1 MQHQATGQS
10 GQKTLIIALL
20 GALAVAAIWYAIS
33 MSIMTTLVFGLPIG
47 GIGAL
52 IVYRTI
58 VRISQEKSPPPTH
71 GIRAPANGKQP
82 EDEPGDVKPTTSMKL
97 K

>member
-1 MQHQATGQS
+1 MQQVTGKD
-10 GQKTLIIALL
+10 GQKSLIIALL
-20 GALAVAAIWYAIS
+20 GGLVVAAIWYAIS

-47 GIGAL
+47 AIGTL

-58 VRISQEKSPPPTH
+58 VRMSQERSTPPMRDI
-71 GIRAPANGKQP
+71 GAVANGKQP
-82 EDEPGDVKPTTSMKL
+82 KPDDVKATTPLKL